1 MIKNTIIVIL
11 LLLLL
16 ITFYAYI
23 CLSNNMTDFQKERL
37 EYVLKKENEITQK
50 EQKLATLAECNEN
63 MNKYKNIIGKLSTD
77 LTRTVDD
84 FNQIVKFINQTSKNM
99 NNNSSGINNISS
111 TNANTNMN
119 SIYGS
124 LSNSLP
130 NLNSN
135 NTVVLAGNEGLPS
148 AEKNLEN
155 FENLDELNEL
165 DRPIDDGLMT

>member
-23 CLSNNMTDFQKERL
+23 CLSTNMTDFQKERM
-37 EYVLKKENEITQK
+37 EHILKKEHDMSQK
-50 EQKLATLAECNEN
+50 EQKLATLVDCNEN
-63 MNKYKNIIGKLSTD
+63 MNKYKNIIGKLSKD

-84 FNQIVKFINQTSKNM
+84 FNQIVKFINQTSINM
-99 NNNSSGINNISS
+99 NNNNS
-111 TNANTNMN
+111 NTNGNIN

-135 NTVVLAGNEGLPS
+135 NTVILAGNEGLINT
-148 AEKNLEN
+148 EKNVEN
-155 FENLDELNEL
+155 FNNLDELNEL
-165 DRPIDDGLMT
+165 DDPIE

>member
-1 MIKNTIIVIL
+1 
-11 LLLLL
+11 
-16 ITFYAYI
+16 
-23 CLSNNMTDFQKERL
+23 MTDFQKERL
-37 EYVLKKENEITQK
+37 EYVLKKENEISQK

-77 LTRTVDD
+77 LTRTFDD

-99 NNNSSGINNISS
+99 NNNSSGINNSSS
-111 TNANTNMN
+111 TNANMN
-119 SIYGS
+119 SIYSS

-135 NTVVLAGNEGLPS
+135 NTVILAGNEGLPS

-155 FENLDELNEL
+155 FENLDELNEINEL
-165 DRPIDDGLMT
+165 DNPIE